1 MPQLRLSSWI
11 RIAIVIA
18 GLYMISQVTAV
29 FLPLILAVI
38 VSFILYPLVEAIS
51 RIRIWP
57 LKKVLPRGMA
67 ILAAFLLAAAI
78 VAVVASLT
86 FLPLIKEFNRF
97 ISNVPALLTKL
108 QNIGLVLEQRAHD
121 IILPDNVRTMLE
133 QGLSN
138 AVLYAAGLARS
149 IVNSAIGFA
158 GGVVDLVV
166 VPVLTFYLLRDWQQL
181 QNGVVRAFPPSIRSK
196 AAQIIE
202 EMGVTVSGYIRA
214 QVLLSLIIGT
224 AVFCSM
230 ALLDVDY
237 PLVLGLLAA
246 LTEFIPIIGPII
258 GAIPAVILSFLVS
271 PALAVKVILAYVIIQ
286 QLENNIIVPN
296 IMQRT
301 VDLHPVT
308 VIIGMLA
315 GGQLLGWVGMILAV
329 PFMALVKVVLR
340 HIWKYEEG

>member
-1 MPQLRLSSWI
+1 MPRLHLSGWV

-18 GLYMISQVTAV
+18 GLYIVSQVTAV

-38 VSFILYPLVEAIS
+38 VSFILHPLVEAIN
-51 RIRIWP
+51 RVRIWRFS
-57 LKKVLPRGMA
+57 KALPREMA
-67 ILAAFLLAAAI
+67 ILIAFLLLFAL
-78 VAVVASLT
+78 VAVVASLVL
-86 FLPLIKEFNRF
+86 LPLIKEFNRF
-97 ISNVPALLTKL
+97 IGNVPTLLTKM

-138 AVLYAAGLARS
+138 AVLYSAGLARR
-149 IVNSAIGFA
+149 IVNSAISFA
-158 GGVVDLVV
+158 GGVIDLVV
-166 VPVLTFYLLRDWQQL
+166 VPVLVFYFLRDWRQL
-181 QNGVVRAFPPSIRSK
+181 QNGIVRAFPPGIRSK
-196 AAQIIE
+196 TAQIIE

-224 AVFCSM
+224 AVFCGM
-230 ALLDVDY
+230 ALLNVDY

-258 GAIPAVILSFLVS
+258 GAIPAVILSFLIS
-271 PALAVKVILAYVIIQ
+271 PALAIKVILVYVIIQ

-301 VDLHPVT
+301 VDLHPVM

-329 PFMALVKVVLR
+329 PFMALVKVVLK